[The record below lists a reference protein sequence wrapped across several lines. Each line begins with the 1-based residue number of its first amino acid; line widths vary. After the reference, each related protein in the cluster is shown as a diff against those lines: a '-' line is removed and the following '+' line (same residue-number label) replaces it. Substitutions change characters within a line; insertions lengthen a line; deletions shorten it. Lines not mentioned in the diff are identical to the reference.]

1 MKESTLSKNFI
12 KWLNTQPKTYAEKRL
27 AGPGRKG
34 RPDITGCSH
43 GFRLEIES
51 KIGNNKPTQLQ
62 NYWIAKWKAAGAIAF
77 WGNNLEEMKN
87 EFHKQLRERGIIC

>member
-12 KWLNTQPKTYAEKRL
+12 KWLNDLPKTYAEKRL

-34 RPDITGCSH
+34 RVDITGCSH

-51 KIGNNKPTQLQ
+51 KIGKNVPTDLQ
-62 NYWIAKWKAAGAIAF
+62 YYWLNKWKRAGAISF
-77 WGNNLEEMKN
+77 WGNNLEEMKTV
-87 EFHKQLRERGIIC
+87 FKKQMLKREIKL